1 MKAVILAA
9 GRGTRLAPL
18 TDDRP
23 KPLVPVRGRPLLLRT
38 LERLADAGIRGR
50 DVVIVTG
57 YREDVLA
64 RVVADGGFDPTL
76 VSNPHFHDW
85 QNFYSLAVA
94 RDAVGG
100 DGFVELDGDVLFDG
114 RLLPRVLSA
123 PGPGVL
129 AVDVRPDLEAE
140 TMKVSVENGVI
151 VAVSKNLPPEASY
164 AEYIGVSRFDP
175 PLAGEV
181 FEELARLER
190 EGLFGEYYEHALHRL
205 AQRGCGPLRTVDVS
219 DCSAIEIDD
228 AHDLARAEAMPG
240 V

>member
-1 MKAVILAA
+1 VKAVILAA

-23 KPLVPVRGRPLLLRT
+23 KPLVPVKGRPLLLRT

-50 DVVIVTG
+50 DVIIVTG

-64 RVVADGGFDPTL
+64 QVVAGGGFTPTL

-94 RDAVGG
+94 RAAVGD
-100 DGFVELDGDVLFDG
+100 DGFLEVDGDVLFDG

-140 TMKVSVENGVI
+140 TMKVTIEGGVI
-151 VAVSKNLPPEASY
+151 TAVSKGLPPERSHG
-164 AEYIGVSRFDP
+164 EYIGVSRFDP
-175 PLAGEV
+175 PLAREV
-181 FEELARLER
+181 FEELERLAR
-190 EGLFGEYYEHALHRL
+190 EGLHGEYYEGALDRL
-205 AQRGCGPLRTVDVS
+205 ARRGRGPLRPVDVS

-228 AHDLARAEAMPG
+228 AHDLARAEALPG

>member
-1 MKAVILAA
+1 VKAVILAA

-38 LERLADAGIRGR
+38 LDRLADVGIRGG

-64 RVVADGGFDPTL
+64 RVVAEGGFTPTL

-85 QNFYSLAVA
+85 QNFYSLLVA
-94 RDAVGG
+94 RAAVG
-100 DGFVELDGDVLFDG
+100 DDAFLELDGDVLFDG
-114 RLLPRVLSA
+114 RLLPRVLAA

-129 AVDVRPDLEAE
+129 AVDVRPDLDAE
-140 TMKVSVENGVI
+140 TMKVAVADGV
-151 VAVSKNLPPEASY
+151 VAAVAKGLPPEGSFG
-164 AEYIGVSRFDP
+164 EYIGVSRFDP

-181 FEELARLER
+181 FAELARIER
-190 EGLFGEYYEHALHRL
+190 EGLTGEYYEHALHRL
-205 AQRGCGPLRTVDVS
+205 ARRGRGPLRTVDVS
-219 DCSAIEIDD
+219 DCSALEIDD
-228 AHDLARAEAMPG
+228 AHDLARAEAMLG
-240 V
+240 G

>member
-38 LERLADAGIRGR
+38 LDRLADVGIRGR

-64 RVVADGGFDPTL
+64 RVVAEGGFTPTL

-100 DGFVELDGDVLFDG
+100 DAFLELDGDVLFDG

-129 AVDVRPDLEAE
+129 AIDVRPDLDAE
-140 TMKVSVENGVI
+140 TMKVSVEQGRI
-151 VAVSKNLPPEASY
+151 VAVGKALAPEASLG
-164 AEYIGVSRFDP
+164 EYIGVSRFDP
-175 PLAGEV
+175 PLAAEV

-190 EGLFGEYYEHALHRL
+190 EGLTGEYYEHALHRL
-205 AQRGCGPLRTVDVS
+205 ALRDRGPLRPVDVS
-219 DCSAIEIDD
+219 DCSALEIDD
-228 AHDLARAEAMPG
+228 AHDLARAEALLG
-240 V
+240 G